1 MNSILKT
8 AFKSRLTAG
17 SLWALPTRQRARE
30 NYRLFIETIFARN
43 DGTSTP
49 KSLLVRIYMANQKI
63 VWCQFITAIGAVV
76 FHYANPFFLRK
87 LLNFIQEHHHQSDN
101 MTEEEKIGYLYCV
114 ALFICNAVSTLVA
127 SQTLLW
133 GRRWHVTI
141 TQMLNSEIY
150 AKALKLKS
158 VNYNKKNQQS
168 DDEEDDE
175 VVEEEERGN
184 DETAHQQA
192 SLMSQDTERLA
203 ELASYLHVRYVQ
215 KGGEILDY
223 PLTLSFRR
231 SFIRALWKLQQVS
244 YFYIRFWEILSWQD

>member
-1 MNSILKT
+1 MSLESSASPLSSITFSWMNSILKT
-8 AFKSRLTAG
+8 AFKSRLTAA

-30 NYRLFIETIFARN
+30 NYRLFIETLFTSN
-43 DGTSTP
+43 DHISTP
-49 KSLLVRIYMANQKI
+49 KSLLIRIYKANQKI
-63 VWCQFITAIGAVV
+63 VWCQFVTAIGAVV

-87 LLNFIQEHHHQSDN
+87 LLNFIQEHHQQNDT

-158 VNYNKKNQQS
+158 VNYNKKNHQQS
-168 DDEEDDE
+168 SSDT
-175 VVEEEERGN
+175 EEEEEEEEEEEKGN

-203 ELASYLHVRYVQ
+203 ELASYLHVRH
-215 KGGEILDY
+215 
-223 PLTLSFRR
+223 
-231 SFIRALWKLQQVS
+231 ALKREERYTDTML
-244 YFYIRFWEILSWQD
+244 F